1 MSYNFNIHF
10 TIQEAKAALPDAI
23 RLLKKIQELNK
34 SLTSTGFDIY
44 KHKTFGGS
52 QVNGIASL
60 PKEMQQL
67 IDVYKEFSIKGY
79 ILKNVERGL
88 LDFPS
93 IRSNGEEVF
102 LCYLLGEETI
112 SYWHGEE
119 GFNGRKDLNEF

>member
-1 MSYNFNIHF
+1 MNYNFNIHF

-93 IRSNGEEVF
+93 IRSV
-102 LCYLLGEETI
+102 
-112 SYWHGEE
+112 SYTHLTLPTS
-119 GFNGRKDLNEF
+119 DLV

>member
-1 MSYNFNIHF
+1 
-10 TIQEAKAALPDAI
+10 
-23 RLLKKIQELNK
+23 
-34 SLTSTGFDIY
+34 
-44 KHKTFGGS
+44 
-52 QVNGIASL
+52 
-60 PKEMQQL
+60 MQQL